1 MAAHYDTCYELPAAP
16 SAMRISINMPLK
28 DFDGIPLD
36 ARGIMRR
43 ARMVEDTGLDGIWMG
58 DSLSP
63 NMTRPDPLMWLL
75 MASAGTNQIEVGTS
89 VLQVPLR
96 NPVELAQR
104 LLTLQALSRG
114 RFTVGVGAGSTKSN
128 HDSVGVD
135 FDRRFAVLREH
146 LDVMRRLCNGE
157 TVGAAN
163 LNPWPEVRGG
173 PRIVVGAWYS
183 GIWLKR
189 AARDYDGWMSSAG
202 RTNLKTVAEAIGRY
216 RELGGQRAMVSTCAV
231 DLAAP
236 TTPLADDEPF
246 HLRCD
251 AQEATRRLQILAD
264 LGYDDI
270 LLVKADH
277 ARRAP
282 LYEPDYTA
290 ADLAAIRALFPKDN
304 RLPYPD
310 WPTGFF

>member
-1 MAAHYDTCYELPAAP
+1 
-16 SAMRISINMPLK
+16 MRIGINVPLK
-28 DFDGIPLD
+28 DFNGTPLD
-36 ARGIMRR
+36 AKGIMQR
-43 ARMVEDTGLDGIWMG
+43 ARMVEDAGLDSIWMG
-58 DSLSP
+58 DGISP
-63 NMTRPDPLMWLL
+63 NMTRPDALMWLL
-75 MASAGTNQIEVGTS
+75 MACAGTDHIEIGTS
-89 VLQVPLR
+89 ILQIPLR

-104 LLTLQALSRG
+104 LLTLRALARG
-114 RFTVGVGAGSTKSN
+114 RFTVGIGAGSTRTN
-128 HDSVGVD
+128 HDAVGVD
-135 FDRRFAVLREH
+135 FDKRFTLLKDH
-146 LDVMRRLCNGE
+146 MDVIRRLCNGE

-173 PRIVVGAWYS
+173 PRFVVGAWYS

-216 RELGGQRAMVSTCAV
+216 RSMGGKRAMVSTCAV
-231 DLAAP
+231 DLTAP
-236 TTPLADDEPF
+236 TTPLGDDEPF

-251 AQEATRRLQILAD
+251 PEEASRRLRILDD

-277 ARRAP
+277 TRRAP

-290 ADLAAIRALFPKDN
+290 EHLAAIRSLLPKDN
-304 RLPYPD
+304 RPPYPN
-310 WPTGFF
+310 WPGG